1 MKNLPPNVYM
11 QSYLQK
17 AGVRFNINVV
27 DTMCKKGLGLSFYIF
42 CLLFILLSV
51 IYFTDNICVFPDKGH
66 FYFLSLLVVL
76 YLALYIIMVVRFR
89 ILRSK
94 LREDNAPIV
103 VEAYAIV
110 LFDLSSQNCEKIVKP
125 KKSAI
130 LYKECGSKKPRFF
143 TGVVKNKIEHH
154 YYKDQIAR
162 VFIDR
167 KHPRFYSVDDDKFY
181 KTVSEKLQKEKAKYE
196 ISALEGKLNAVSVKK
211 EK

>member
-1 MKNLPPNVYM
+1 M

-51 IYFTDNICVFPDKGH
+51 IYFTDNICIFPDKGH
-66 FYFLSLLVVL
+66 FYFLSLLVAL
-76 YLALYIIMVVRFR
+76 YLALYIIRVVRFR

-110 LFDLSSQNCEKIVKP
+110 LFDFSSQNCEKIVKP

-143 TGVVKNKIEHH
+143 TGVVKNKNEHH

-181 KTVSEKLQKEKAKYE
+181 KTVSEKLQKDQAKYE

>member
-1 MKNLPPNVYM
+1 M

-51 IYFTDNICVFPDKGH
+51 IYFTDNISIFPDKGH
-66 FYFLSLLVVL
+66 FYFLSLLVAL
-76 YLALYIIMVVRFR
+76 YLALYIIRVVRFR

-125 KKSAI
+125 KNQQFYIKS
-130 LYKECGSKKPRFF
+130 
-143 TGVVKNKIEHH
+143 VV
-154 YYKDQIAR
+154 AR
-162 VFIDR
+162 NQDSLLV
-167 KHPRFYSVDDDKFY
+167 
-181 KTVSEKLQKEKAKYE
+181 L
-196 ISALEGKLNAVSVKK
+196 
-211 EK
+211 

>member
-1 MKNLPPNVYM
+1 
-11 QSYLQK
+11 
-17 AGVRFNINVV
+17 
-27 DTMCKKGLGLSFYIF
+27 MCKKGLGLSFYIF

-51 IYFTDNICVFPDKGH
+51 IYFTDNISIFPDKGH
-66 FYFLSLLVVL
+66 FYFLSLLVAL
-76 YLALYIIMVVRFR
+76 YLALYIIRVVRFR

-181 KTVSEKLQKEKAKYE
+181 KTVSEKLQKDQAKYE

>member
-1 MKNLPPNVYM
+1 M

-51 IYFTDNICVFPDKGH
+51 IYFTDNICIFPDKGH
-66 FYFLSLLVVL
+66 FYFLSLLVAL
-76 YLALYIIMVVRFR
+76 YLALYIIRVVRFR

-167 KHPRFYSVDDDKFY
+167 KHPRFYSVDDDKF
-181 KTVSEKLQKEKAKYE
+181 
-196 ISALEGKLNAVSVKK
+196 
-211 EK
+211 

>member
-1 MKNLPPNVYM
+1 M

-27 DTMCKKGLGLSFYIF
+27 DTMCKKGFGLSFYIF

-51 IYFTDNICVFPDKGH
+51 IYFTDNICIFPDKGH
-66 FYFLSLLVVL
+66 FYFLSLLVAL
-76 YLALYIIMVVRFR
+76 YLALYIIRVVRFR

-110 LFDLSSQNCEKIVKP
+110 LFDLSSHNCEKIVKP

-143 TGVVKNKIEHH
+143 TGVVKLSITTTKI
-154 YYKDQIAR
+154 R
-162 VFIDR
+162 
-167 KHPRFYSVDDDKFY
+167 
-181 KTVSEKLQKEKAKYE
+181 LQEFLLIENTLAS
-196 ISALEGKLNAVSVKK
+196 ILLMMTSSIRQSLRNFKK
-211 EK
+211 NRLSMRSLP